1 MKMYY
6 IVIATIAFVIFVIL
20 GTLPHKI
27 QIDES
32 NNLELKTALG
42 IRTKIPIN
50 EISIKEMPQGSLNNL
65 IRIFGAH
72 FGNKYYGKF
81 KNTKL
86 NRTFFLFIINS
97 EDLVYFEYKGKEYIV
112 NKWGES

>member
-1 MKMYY
+1 MYY

-50 EISIKEMPQGSLNNL
+50 EISIKEMPQEIG
-65 IRIFGAH
+65 RAH
-72 FGNKYYGKF
+72 
-81 KNTKL
+81 
-86 NRTFFLFIINS
+86 
-97 EDLVYFEYKGKEYIV
+97 V
-112 NKWGES
+112 